1 MRQLKSYHL
10 WWPVYRF
17 LIISGQFYEI
27 ICYDRASTNQQSLDV
42 LIQALKNAGV
52 KNFRIY
58 FDKKQ

>member
-1 MRQLKSYHL
+1 MRLFVMIE
-10 WWPVYRF
+10 P
-17 LIISGQFYEI
+17 
-27 ICYDRASTNQQSLDV
+27 STNQQSLDV